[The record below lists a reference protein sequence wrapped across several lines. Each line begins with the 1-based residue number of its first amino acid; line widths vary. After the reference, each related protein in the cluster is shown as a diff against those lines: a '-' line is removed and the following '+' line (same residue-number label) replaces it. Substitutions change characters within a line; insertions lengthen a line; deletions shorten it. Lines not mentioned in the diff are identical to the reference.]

1 MRLSIKLWNLQDL
14 LKIIYLKELKNL
26 NNLNFNNIE
35 SIKMMQFFLKIFE
48 TFEDPWF
55 HSLRIKFNYTNIDE
69 LLDIQ
74 HKQISLSAGNWMYEG
89 QLDS

>member
-35 SIKMMQFFLKIFE
+35 SIKMMQFFLKILE